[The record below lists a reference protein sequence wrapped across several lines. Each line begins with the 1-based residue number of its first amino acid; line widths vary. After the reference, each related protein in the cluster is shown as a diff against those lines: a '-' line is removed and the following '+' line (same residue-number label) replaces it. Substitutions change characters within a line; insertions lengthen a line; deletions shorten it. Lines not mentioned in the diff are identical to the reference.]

1 MWKIFRIAS
10 IFMAIGLWADEA
22 IDSPEKLKLE
32 RATYHKITIRWE
44 YPNTGVQIT
53 NFLIYRDGV
62 EISQTSDYVYMDT
75 SVEPGKYYEDYECK
89 K

>member
-53 NFLIYRDGV
+53 N
-62 EISQTSDYVYMDT
+62 
-75 SVEPGKYYEDYECK
+75 
-89 K
+89 